1 MTFALFIQGV
11 ILGLNLAAIYALMAL
26 GLTLIFGILGIVNLA
41 HGVLYMLGAFGMYY
55 IYGILGLNFYLAML
69 ATIVTLGLFGLF
81 MERAFYRPVGGRF
94 APVIAITIGLM
105 ILFESAGQI
114 VFGFE
119 PKGVTN
125 PIPGLTTILG
135 FNLTNYSLSVVFV
148 TILLVAGLYYLIHRT
163 KTGRNMRAVEEDKIA
178 AALQGVHTNRTNAL
192 TFALGVGLAAAAGA
206 LIAPIYALV
215 PPMGTMPMVKAFM
228 VIVLGGMGSIPGAIL
243 GAIVIGL
250 ADSLLAMTI
259 GIELAYIFTWGI
271 IILLLIIRP
280 RGLLGV
286 Y

>member
-1 MTFALFIQGV
+1 MTTSLFIHQV
-11 ILGLNLAAIYALMAL
+11 IIGLNLSAIYALMAL
-26 GLTLIFGILGIVNLA
+26 GLTLMFGILGIVNLA

-55 IYGILGLNFYLAML
+55 IYDVLGLNFYLAML
-69 ATIVTLGLFGLF
+69 ATTVTIGLFGLF
-81 MERAFYRPVGGRF
+81 MERALYRPVGGQF
-94 APVIAITIGLM
+94 APVIAITLGLLV
-105 ILFESAGQI
+105 LFEAGGFL
-114 VFGFE
+114 VFGYQS
-119 PKGVTN
+119 KGVTT
-125 PIPGLTTILG
+125 PVTGTTTVLG
-135 FNLTNYSLSVVFV
+135 FSINNYRLVVV
-148 TILLVAGLYYLIHRT
+148 LITVLLVAGLYYLIQRT
-163 KTGRNMRAVEEDKIA
+163 RTGRNMRAVEEDRIG
-178 AALQGVHTNRTNAL
+178 AALQGVNSDRINAI

-206 LIAPIYALV
+206 LIAPIYAIR
-215 PPMGTMPMVKAFM
+215 PTMGSLPLLKAFM

>member
-1 MTFALFIQGV
+1 MTFSLFIQG
-11 ILGLNLAAIYALMAL
+11 ILLGINLASVYALMAL
-26 GLTLIFGILGIVNLA
+26 GLTLIFGILGVVNLA

-55 IYGILGLNFYLAML
+55 IYEILGLNFYFAML
-69 ATIVTLGLFGLF
+69 ATVVTLGLFGLF

-94 APVIAITIGLM
+94 APVIAITLGLM
-105 ILFESAGQI
+105 ILFESGGYLA
-114 VFGFE
+114 FGYE
-119 PKGVTN
+119 PKGVTV
-125 PIPGLTTILG
+125 PIAGSTTIFG
-135 FNLTNYSLSVVFV
+135 FNITYYSLIVILITV
-148 TILLVAGLYYLIHRT
+148 LLVAGLYYLIHRT

-178 AALQGVHTNRTNAL
+178 AALQGIHTNRTNAL
-192 TFALGVGLAAAAGA
+192 VFALGVGLAAAAGA
-206 LIAPIYALV
+206 LIAPIYSLIPV
-215 PPMGTMPMVKAFM
+215 MGTMPMIKAFM

-271 IILLLIIRP
+271 IILLLIFRP
-280 RGLLGV
+280 RGLMGA